1 MKKIIIFVVV
11 WALLIVGGRIAVFRI
26 LDQKAT
32 EAFDSLHQFSTM
44 LGMPVKITYG
54 KVFVDL
60 DGSIGFKGVRLRSPQ
75 TGYTKIARIS
85 YSNGNLLNLTR
96 LLWHVRRISQAEN
109 PRERRARSEKLFSSS
124 TLWAQQI
131 IRIEGIDAINREI
144 PICDADFRGQLLTGP
159 ANIEVR
165 WAMTKDSPNVR
176 VKLAAQLPG
185 LADYEFMVSTPMMDF
200 ISGTAPSPTYD
211 RSIRFEFNGGIKL
224 PPALV
229 THCAEQYG
237 GSFEDAV
244 LFESMGVF
252 KERGKT
258 LSEPEIQMIAGIV
271 RALTEPGVLNIKG
284 VANLELDEYED
295 ISVTFNG
302 ATVNSSA
309 VINHI
314 RRVAPETEANLKEST
329 QSEAGKMQISTGSR
343 TRWVTQPVAGLSTY
357 VGRKVRITSVAGEV
371 KTGRLSKV
379 KNARYSVIQKIG
391 SGEYGSYEVVE
402 NIKRLEVW
410 DDK

>member
-1 MKKIIIFVVV
+1 
-11 WALLIVGGRIAVFRI
+11 
-26 LDQKAT
+26 
-32 EAFDSLHQFSTM
+32 
-44 LGMPVKITYG
+44 
-54 KVFVDL
+54 
-60 DGSIGFKGVRLRSPQ
+60 
-75 TGYTKIARIS
+75 
-85 YSNGNLLNLTR
+85 
-96 LLWHVRRISQAEN
+96 
-109 PRERRARSEKLFSSS
+109 
-124 TLWAQQI
+124 
-131 IRIEGIDAINREI
+131 
-144 PICDADFRGQLLTGP
+144 
-159 ANIEVR
+159 
-165 WAMTKDSPNVR
+165 MTKDSPNVL

-200 ISGTAPSPTYD
+200 IRGMVPSPTYD

-329 QSEAGKMQISTGSR
+329 QSEAGKMQISTASR
-343 TRWVTQPVAGLSTY
+343 ARWVTQPVAGLSTY

>member
-11 WALLIVGGRIAVFRI
+11 WALLIVGGRIAVFRV
-26 LDQKAT
+26 LDQKST

-60 DGSIGFKGVRLRSPQ
+60 DGSIGLKDVRVRSPQ

-144 PICDADFRGQLLTGP
+144 PICDADFKGQLLTGP
-159 ANIEVR
+159 ANIEGR
-165 WAMTKDSPNVR
+165 WAMTKDSPNVQ

-185 LADYEFMVSTPMMDF
+185 LADYEFMVFTPMMDF
-200 ISGTAPSPTYD
+200 IRGMAPSPTYD
-211 RSIRFEFNGGIKL
+211 KSIRFEFNGGIKL

-329 QSEAGKMQISTGSR
+329 QSEAGKMQVSTASR
-343 TRWVTQPVAGLSTY
+343 ARWVTQSVADLPSY

-410 DDK
+410 GDK

>member
-26 LDQKAT
+26 LDQKST

-60 DGSIGFKGVRLRSPQ
+60 DGSIGLKDVRVRSPQ

-109 PRERRARSEKLFSSS
+109 PRERRPRSEKLFSSS
-124 TLWAQQI
+124 TLWEQQI

-144 PICDADFRGQLLTGP
+144 PICDADFKGQLLTGP
-159 ANIEVR
+159 ANIEGR
-165 WAMTKDSPNVR
+165 WAMTKDSPNVQ

-185 LADYEFMVSTPMMDF
+185 LADYEFMVFTPMMDF
-200 ISGTAPSPTYD
+200 IRGMAPSPTYD
-211 RSIRFEFNGGIKL
+211 KSIRFEFNGGIKL

-329 QSEAGKMQISTGSR
+329 QSEAGKMQVSTASR
-343 TRWVTQPVAGLSTY
+343 ARWVTQSVADLPSY

-410 DDK
+410 GDK

>member
-26 LDQKAT
+26 LDQKST
-32 EAFDSLHQFSTM
+32 EAFDSLHQFSTT

-165 WAMTKDSPNVR
+165 WAMPKDSPNVR

-200 ISGTAPSPTYD
+200 IRGMVPSPTYD

-314 RRVAPETEANLKEST
+314 RRGAPETEANLKKST
-329 QSEAGKMQISTGSR
+329 QSEAGKMQISTVSR
-343 TRWVTQPVAGLSTY
+343 ARWVTQPVAGLSTY

-371 KTGRLSKV
+371 KTCRLSKF